1 MRVGTR
7 WPPGRGGIENDSK
20 VSGLGKWKAAGATS
34 LHVEYW
40 RLRKGSN
47 ELALEGEH
55 LGEVIQ
61 ESVRYMGCLDPEF
74 RWTRKPIDISEVSWQ
89 ETCLEAS
96 LW

>member
-61 ESVRYMGCLDPEF
+61 ESVRYMGCLDPE
-74 RWTRKPIDISEVSWQ
+74 
-89 ETCLEAS
+89 CLGRRHVWKLHCGS
-96 LW
+96 GRDGPW